1 MQLIR
6 GTTPRITAKIKND
19 IDLHT
24 LVEVWVYISQRNKV
38 RVDKTI
44 DDVIFDYENNYI
56 IVSLTQEDTLAL
68 KKGIALIQ
76 IRALTANEQ
85 ALSMEAQDVEV
96 IEVYKGGVIEEEE
109 NEDNG

>member
-68 KKGIALIQ
+68 KKGMALIQ

-85 ALSMEAQDVEV
+85 ALGMEAQDVEV
-96 IEVYKGGVIEEEE
+96 IEAYKNGVIEEEE
-109 NEDNG
+109 IDNG

>member
-76 IRALTANEQ
+76 IRALTTNEQ

>member
-24 LVEVWVYISQRNKV
+24 LVEVWVYISQQNKLK
-38 RVDKTI
+38 VDKTI
-44 DDVIFDYENNYI
+44 DDVSFDYDNRYI
-56 IVSLTQEDTLAL
+56 IIPLTQEDTLAL
-68 KKGIALIQ
+68 KKGDALIQ

-85 ALSMEAQDVEV
+85 ALGMDAQDVEI
-96 IEVYKGGVIEEEE
+96 IEVYKGGVITEEEE
-109 NEDNG
+109 TGNG

>member
-96 IEVYKGGVIEEEE
+96 IEIYKGGVIEEEE

>member
-68 KKGIALIQ
+68 KRGIALIQ

-96 IEVYKGGVIEEEE
+96 IEIYKGGVIEEEE

>member
-19 IDLHT
+19 IDLHD

-68 KKGIALIQ
+68 KRGTALIQ

-85 ALSMEAQDVEV
+85 ALGMDAQDVEV
-96 IEVYKGGVIEEEE
+96 IEVYKDGVIEEEE